1 MKKLQ
6 KESERS
12 EKIEKD
18 NLILLRR
25 LRHIM
30 TNHWLDNYLPPQPT
44 FLNRVGV
51 YRPVD
56 SGIGLT
62 DDDQLSQDDDV
73 IQVLIF
79 GK

>member
-1 MKKLQ
+1 
-6 KESERS
+6 
-12 EKIEKD
+12 
-18 NLILLRR
+18 
-25 LRHIM
+25 M